1 MVEALYF
8 KTYYSFLKGDLLN
21 TQMFFDFLVDEFNK
35 RKNREALS
43 KKQLRELK
51 TIRSAIKTGKIEGY
65 EWVPESSISTA
76 DTNSSPDIKQ
86 YDLSRRI
93 HYNGLQ
99 QLQELLNAP
108 DLELYNIEH
117 PCGIYGAVDMV
128 YRSHN
133 ISYPIEL
140 KVSEGKHDLIGQI
153 NKYTL
158 YFKMQMHL
166 KHYDEVQP
174 VTICNNYNQHT
185 LTELKRLS
193 VITLKY
199 DLIDDGIRIK
209 RM

>member
-1 MVEALYF
+1 M
-8 KTYYSFLKGDLLN
+8 
-21 TQMFFDFLVDEFNK
+21 
-35 RKNREALS
+35 S
-43 KKQLRELK
+43 KKQLKELK

-65 EWVPESSISTA
+65 EWVPESSLSTA
-76 DTNSSPDIKQ
+76 DINSSPDIKQ

-133 ISYPIEL
+133 ISYPTEL

>member
-1 MVEALYF
+1 
-8 KTYYSFLKGDLLN
+8 
-21 TQMFFDFLVDEFNK
+21 
-35 RKNREALS
+35 
-43 KKQLRELK
+43 
-51 TIRSAIKTGKIEGY
+51 
-65 EWVPESSISTA
+65 
-76 DTNSSPDIKQ
+76 
-86 YDLSRRI
+86 
-93 HYNGLQ
+93 
-99 QLQELLNAP
+99 
-108 DLELYNIEH
+108 
-117 PCGIYGAVDMV
+117 MV

-133 ISYPIEL
+133 ISYPTEL